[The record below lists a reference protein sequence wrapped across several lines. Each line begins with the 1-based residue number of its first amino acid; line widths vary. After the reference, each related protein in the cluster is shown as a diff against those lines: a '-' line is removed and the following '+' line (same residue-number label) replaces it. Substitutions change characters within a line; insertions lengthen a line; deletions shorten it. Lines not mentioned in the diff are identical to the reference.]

1 MADEYWAGSQYATEA
16 SNMTQEDDPS
26 KVPWSDLINKNG
38 IGVYPYDEDPTW
50 YRPSTNCKM
59 QYLGKEYPFCDVC
72 SRALKSNL
80 EESRWQTNSIQ
91 TYSDLLSQINVSP
104 LKKTLY
110 LRGTNGNS
118 TTIKVKL
125 PAILHRVNKFTQTE
139 VEVDNM
145 EVTLKFKSK
154 NPQIA
159 QVSKSGKI
167 TAKSKGNTQIT
178 VTAKLAD
185 GTSKKFNINVKVVDT
200 KKP

>member
-1 MADEYWAGSQYATEA
+1 
-16 SNMTQEDDPS
+16 
-26 KVPWSDLINKNG
+26 
-38 IGVYPYDEDPTW
+38 
-50 YRPSTNCKM
+50 
-59 QYLGKEYPFCDVC
+59 
-72 SRALKSNL
+72 
-80 EESRWQTNSIQ
+80 
-91 TYSDLLSQINVSP
+91 
-104 LKKTLY
+104 
-110 LRGTNGNS
+110 
-118 TTIKVKL
+118 
-125 PAILHRVNKFTQTE
+125 
-139 VEVDNM
+139 M